1 MCPLSLPFLSPHPGP
16 GKLPRPSAPHPH
28 SSPLSEN
35 TCPVPRLR
43 CGQGRVCSGGTAH
56 TCAPKMRAQEDP
68 EGQTQHESLGSAGTS
83 TKDPPTALCK
93 EPKSDML
100 YKIEDVPPWY
110 LCVLLGF
117 QHYLT
122 CFSGTIAVPFLLAEA
137 LCVGRDQYM
146 VSQLIGTIFTCV
158 GITTLIQTTLGIR
171 LPLFQASAFAFLVPA
186 KAILALDRW
195 KCPPEGGHIS
205 GDCTGEGSPRSPEV
219 WATAPCPY
227 PKRRSTVTG
236 VCPWIPLIFGT
247 HGYERWVQGAIM
259 VSSMV
264 EVVIGLMGLPG
275 ALLSYIGPLTVTP
288 TVSLIGL
295 SVFQAAGDRAGSHW
309 GISACSILL
318 IVLFSQYL
326 RNLTFL
332 LPVYCW
338 GKGLTLF
345 RIQIFKMFPIVLA
358 IMTVWLLCYILTL
371 TDVLPSD
378 PTAYGFQART
388 DARGDI
394 VAIAPW
400 IRIPYPC
407 QWGLPTVTAAAVLGM
422 FSATLAGIIESIGD
436 YYACARLAGA
446 PPPPVHAINRGIFT
460 EGICCIIAGLLGTGN
475 GSTSSSPNIGVLGIT
490 KVGSRRVV
498 QYGAGIM
505 LVLGTIGKFTAL
517 FASLPDPILGGM
529 FCTLF
534 GECCAC
540 FWGVVTVWWSPPSLR
555 RASSGSLVLSGMI
568 TAVGLSN
575 LQFVDMNSSRNLFV
589 LGFSMFFGLTLPNYL
604 DSNPDA
610 INTGI
615 PEVDQILTVL
625 LTTEMFVGGC
635 LAFILDNTVPGSPE
649 ERGLIQWKAGAHA
662 NSEMSTS
669 LKSYDFPF
677 GMSMVKRI
685 AFLKYIPICPVF
697 KGFSSRSKDQLPV
710 PEDTPQNT
718 EAGSVCT
725 KV

>member
-1 MCPLSLPFLSPHPGP
+1 MKL
-16 GKLPRPSAPHPH
+16 LPRWRTV
-28 SSPLSEN
+28 L
-35 TCPVPRLR
+35 PVGPPAWPWTWQFRR
-43 CGQGRVCSGGTAH
+43 TAQ
-56 TCAPKMRAQEDP
+56 TCAPKMRAQADT
-68 EGQTQHESLGSAGTS
+68 EGRTQHEYTR
-83 TKDPPTALCK
+83 DPPPSLPM
-93 EPKSDML
+93 EPKFDML

-110 LCVLLGF
+110 LCILLGF

-137 LCVGRDQYM
+137 LCVGRDQHM

-195 KCPPEGGHIS
+195 KCPPE
-205 GDCTGEGSPRSPEV
+205 
-219 WATAPCPY
+219 
-227 PKRRSTVTG
+227 
-236 VCPWIPLIFGT
+236 
-247 HGYERWVQGAIM
+247 
-259 VSSMV
+259 
-264 EVVIGLMGLPG
+264 
-275 ALLSYIGPLTVTP
+275 
-288 TVSLIGL
+288 
-295 SVFQAAGDRAGSHW
+295 AAGDRAGSHW
-309 GISACSILL
+309 GISACTILL

-332 LPVYCW
+332 LPVYRW
-338 GKGLTLF
+338 GKGFTLF

-371 TDVLPSD
+371 TDVLPTD
-378 PTAYGFQART
+378 PKAYGFQART

-394 VAIAPW
+394 MATSPW

-460 EGICCIIAGLLGTGN
+460 EGVCCIIAGLLGTGN

-505 LVLGTIGKFTAL
+505 LILGTIGKFTAL
-517 FASLPDPILGGM
+517 FASLPDPVLGGM

-534 GECCAC
+534 
-540 FWGVVTVWWSPPSLR
+540 
-555 RASSGSLVLSGMI
+555 GMI

-604 DSNPDA
+604 ESNPGA
-610 INTGI
+610 INTGV

-662 NSEMSTS
+662 NSETSTS

-677 GMSMVKRI
+677 GMGMVKRI
-685 AFLKYIPICPVF
+685 GFLKYIPICPVF
-697 KGFSSRSKDQLPV
+697 KGFSSRSKDQFPV
-710 PEDTPQNT
+710 PEDTPENIET
-718 EAGSVCT
+718 VSTYT

>member
-1 MCPLSLPFLSPHPGP
+1 
-16 GKLPRPSAPHPH
+16 
-28 SSPLSEN
+28 
-35 TCPVPRLR
+35 
-43 CGQGRVCSGGTAH
+43 
-56 TCAPKMRAQEDP
+56 MRAQENL
-68 EGQTQHESLGSAGTS
+68 EGRTQHESLGSAGNS
-83 TKDPPTALCK
+83 ERDPMESLPR
-93 EPKSDML
+93 EPKFDML

-110 LCVLLGF
+110 LCILLGF

-137 LCVGRDQYM
+137 LCVGRDQHM

-186 KAILALDRW
+186 KAILALERW
-195 KCPPEGGHIS
+195 KCPPEEDIYGNWSLPLNTSHIWH
-205 GDCTGEGSPRSPEV
+205 PRIRE
-219 WATAPCPY
+219 
-227 PKRRSTVTG
+227 
-236 VCPWIPLIFGT
+236 
-247 HGYERWVQGAIM
+247 VQGAII

-318 IVLFSQYL
+318 IILFSQYL

-332 LPVYCW
+332 LPIYRW

-371 TDVLPSD
+371 TNVLPSD

-394 VAIAPW
+394 MAIAPW

-490 KVGSRRVV
+490 KVPQARAAQSAPLPFLVLQPHLTYEPSNPTMSLGPFRARFCDRSCLPSLRKLSHPGPFQGLTLPPAPMQVGSRRVV

-505 LVLGTIGKFTAL
+505 LVLGTVGKFTAL

-534 GECCAC
+534 VCGHELLPQPVRARI
-540 FWGVVTVWWSPPSLR
+540 FYVLWAHAAQLPGVQPWHHKHRSQQAAQLGAKSL
-555 RASSGSLVLSGMI
+555 SSV
-568 TAVGLSN
+568 
-575 LQFVDMNSSRNLFV
+575 SR
-589 LGFSMFFGLTLPNYL
+589 SQ
-604 DSNPDA
+604 DA
-610 INTGI
+610 HWPLAYSTGI

-669 LKSYDFPF
+669 LKSYDFPI
-677 GMSMVKRI
+677 GMNIVKRI

-697 KGFSSRSKDQLPV
+697 KGFSSRSKTQPPV
-710 PEDTPQNT
+710 PEDTPENIQT
-718 EAGSVCT
+718 GSACT

>member
-1 MCPLSLPFLSPHPGP
+1 
-16 GKLPRPSAPHPH
+16 
-28 SSPLSEN
+28 
-35 TCPVPRLR
+35 
-43 CGQGRVCSGGTAH
+43 
-56 TCAPKMRAQEDP
+56 MRAHEDP
-68 EGQTQHESLGSAGTS
+68 EGPTQHESPR
-83 TKDPPTALCK
+83 DPPTPLPT
-93 EPKSDML
+93 EPKFDML

-110 LCVLLGF
+110 LCILLGF

-137 LCVGRDQYM
+137 LCVGHDQHM

-171 LPLFQASAFAFLVPA
+171 
-186 KAILALDRW
+186 
-195 KCPPEGGHIS
+195 
-205 GDCTGEGSPRSPEV
+205 
-219 WATAPCPY
+219 
-227 PKRRSTVTG
+227 
-236 VCPWIPLIFGT
+236 
-247 HGYERWVQGAIM
+247 
-259 VSSMV
+259 
-264 EVVIGLMGLPG
+264 
-275 ALLSYIGPLTVTP
+275 
-288 TVSLIGL
+288 
-295 SVFQAAGDRAGSHW
+295 
-309 GISACSILL
+309 SILL
-318 IVLFSQYL
+318 IILFSQYL

-332 LPVYCW
+332 LPVYRW
-338 GKGLTLF
+338 GKGLTLL

-358 IMTVWLLCYILTL
+358 IMTVWLLCYVLTL
-371 TDVLPSD
+371 TDVLPTD
-378 PTAYGFQART
+378 PKAYGFQART

-394 VAIAPW
+394 MAIAPW

-498 QYGAGIM
+498 QYGAAIM

-534 GECCAC
+534 
-540 FWGVVTVWWSPPSLR
+540 
-555 RASSGSLVLSGMI
+555 GMI

-604 DSNPDA
+604 ESNPGA

-615 PEVDQILTVL
+615 LEVDQILTVL

-662 NSEMSTS
+662 NSDTSSS
-669 LKSYDFPF
+669 LKSYDFPI
-677 GMSMVKRI
+677 GMGIVKRI

-697 KGFSSRSKDQLPV
+697 KGFSSSSKDEFAI
-710 PEDTPQNT
+710 PEDTPENIET
-718 EAGSVCT
+718 ASVCT

>member
-1 MCPLSLPFLSPHPGP
+1 MKLLPSWRAV
-16 GKLPRPSAPHPH
+16 LPVDPPAWPW
-28 SSPLSEN
+28 
-35 TCPVPRLR
+35 TWQLR
-43 CGQGRVCSGGTAH
+43 RTAH
-56 TCAPKMRAQEDP
+56 TCAPEMSAQADS
-68 EGQTQHESLGSAGTS
+68 EGRTQHEYSR
-83 TKDPPTALCK
+83 DPLKSPPM
-93 EPKSDML
+93 EPKFDML

-110 LCVLLGF
+110 LCILLGF

-137 LCVGRDQYM
+137 LCVGHDQHM
-146 VSQLIGTIFTCV
+146 VSQLIGTIFACV

-195 KCPPEGGHIS
+195 KCPSEEEIYGNWSLPLNTSHIWHPRIR
-205 GDCTGEGSPRSPEV
+205 ELHSPDHP
-219 WATAPCPY
+219 
-227 PKRRSTVTG
+227 
-236 VCPWIPLIFGT
+236 
-247 HGYERWVQGAIM
+247 
-259 VSSMV
+259 
-264 EVVIGLMGLPG
+264 
-275 ALLSYIGPLTVTP
+275 
-288 TVSLIGL
+288 
-295 SVFQAAGDRAGSHW
+295 
-309 GISACSILL
+309 
-318 IVLFSQYL
+318 
-326 RNLTFL
+326 L
-332 LPVYCW
+332 LPVPAQPHLPAACLPL
-338 GKGLTLF
+338 GQGLHSLPHPDLQDVSDCAGHHD
-345 RIQIFKMFPIVLA
+345 RVAAVLHPDPDRCA
-358 IMTVWLLCYILTL
+358 AHRLDSLWL
-371 TDVLPSD
+371 P
-378 PTAYGFQART
+378 G
-388 DARGDI
+388 
-394 VAIAPW
+394 
-400 IRIPYPC
+400 

-505 LVLGTIGKFTAL
+505 LILGAIGKFTAL

-534 GECCAC
+534 
-540 FWGVVTVWWSPPSLR
+540 
-555 RASSGSLVLSGMI
+555 GMI

-604 DSNPDA
+604 ESNAGA
-610 INTGI
+610 IDTGV

-635 LAFILDNTVPGSPE
+635 LAFILDNTVPGTPE

-662 NSEMSTS
+662 NSETSAS

-677 GMSMVKRI
+677 GMGMVKRI
-685 AFLKYIPICPVF
+685 GFLKYIPICPVF
-697 KGFSSRSKDQLPV
+697 KGFSSRSKDQFPV
-710 PEDTPQNT
+710 REDTPENIET
-718 EAGSVCT
+718 GSVYT

>member
-1 MCPLSLPFLSPHPGP
+1 MKLLPSWTAVLPGSP
-16 GKLPRPSAPHPH
+16 R
-28 SSPLSEN
+28 
-35 TCPVPRLR
+35 
-43 CGQGRVCSGGTAH
+43 GRAWPWAQRTRRTAH
-56 TCAPKMRAQEDP
+56 TCAPKMRAREDA

-83 TKDPPTALCK
+83 TRDPPVSLST
-93 EPKSDML
+93 EPKFDML

-110 LCVLLGF
+110 LCILLGF

-186 KAILALDRW
+186 KAILALEKW
-195 KCPPEGGHIS
+195 KCPPEEEIYGNWSLPLNTSHIWH
-205 GDCTGEGSPRSPEV
+205 PRIRE
-219 WATAPCPY
+219 
-227 PKRRSTVTG
+227 
-236 VCPWIPLIFGT
+236 
-247 HGYERWVQGAIM
+247 
-259 VSSMV
+259 
-264 EVVIGLMGLPG
+264 
-275 ALLSYIGPLTVTP
+275 
-288 TVSLIGL
+288 
-295 SVFQAAGDRAGSHW
+295 
-309 GISACSILL
+309 
-318 IVLFSQYL
+318 
-326 RNLTFL
+326 
-332 LPVYCW
+332 
-338 GKGLTLF
+338 
-345 RIQIFKMFPIVLA
+345 IVLA
-358 IMTVWLLCYILTL
+358 IMTVWLLCYVLTL
-371 TDVLPSD
+371 TDMLPSD

-394 VAIAPW
+394 MAIAPW

-505 LVLGTIGKFTAL
+505 LILGTIGKFTAL

-534 GECCAC
+534 
-540 FWGVVTVWWSPPSLR
+540 
-555 RASSGSLVLSGMI
+555 GMI

-604 DSNPDA
+604 DSNPDV
-610 INTGI
+610 INTGV

-662 NSEMSTS
+662 DSEMSSS
-669 LKSYDFPF
+669 LKSYDFPI

-697 KGFSSRSKDQLPV
+697 KGFPSRSKNQLPV
-710 PEDTPQNT
+710 PEDIPENT
-718 EAGSVCT
+718 ETVYT